1 MGVYSEGEKM
11 SKSEIKKFVQETVKE
26 IRDGL
31 PEGFRIDDK
40 IHFDIFVVTTS
51 KAKGGLDIKI
61 ASLGSDLESKNVHRI
76 NFSIVDEK
84 AQAKA
89 WKIGESILTKFFTNL
104 AKLDSENSNQITYEA
119 KPIDK
124 KRRPKRVQ
132 NVK

>member
-1 MGVYSEGEKM
+1 M

-40 IHFDIFVVTTS
+40 IHFDISVITTS

-61 ASLGSDLESKNVHRI
+61 ASVGSDLESKNVHRI
-76 NFSIVDEK
+76 NFSIVDEE

-89 WKIGESILTKFFTNL
+89 WKAGKSILTEIFSKL
-104 AKLDSENSNQITYEA
+104 AQLDAQTSNQLTYNP
-119 KPIDK
+119 K
-124 KRRPKRVQ
+124 PKRKR
-132 NVK
+132 NGN

>member
-1 MGVYSEGEKM
+1 M

-40 IHFDIFVVTTS
+40 IHFDILVVTSS

-61 ASLGSDLESKNVHRI
+61 ASVGSDIESKNVHRI
-76 NFSIVDEK
+76 NYSIVDEG

-89 WKIGESILTKFFTNL
+89 WKIGESILTKLFTNL
-104 AKLDSENSNQITYEA
+104 AKLASENENQITYEA
-119 KPIDK
+119 KPINK
-124 KRRPKRVQ
+124 KRVSKRNK

>member
-1 MGVYSEGEKM
+1 M
-11 SKSEIKKFVQETVKE
+11 SKSEIKKFVQETVNE

-40 IHFDIFVVTTS
+40 IHFDISVVTTS

-61 ASLGSDLESKNVHRI
+61 ASLGSDLESKNVHKI

-89 WKIGESILTKFFTNL
+89 WKIGESMLTKFLTTI
-104 AKLDSENSNQITYEA
+104 AKLDPENVNQLDYEA
-119 KPIDK
+119 KLVKK
-124 KRRPKRVQ
+124 KRKLKGGE
-132 NVK
+132 ND

>member
-1 MGVYSEGEKM
+1 M
-11 SKSEIKKFVQETVKE
+11 SKSEIKKFVQETIKE

-40 IHFDIFVVTTS
+40 IHFDISVVTTS

-61 ASLGSDLESKNVHRI
+61 ASVGSDMESKNAHKI
-76 NFSIVDEK
+76 NFSIVDEA

-89 WKIGESILTKFFTNL
+89 WKVGKSILTDIFS
-104 AKLDSENSNQITYEA
+104 KLSQLDAQTSNQLTYNP
-119 KPIDK
+119 K
-124 KRRPKRVQ
+124 PKRKK

>member
-1 MGVYSEGEKM
+1 M
-11 SKSEIKKFVQETVKE
+11 SKAEIKKFVQETVKE

-40 IHFDIFVVTTS
+40 IHFDISVVTTS

-61 ASLGSDLESKNVHRI
+61 ASIGSDLESKNVHRI

-104 AKLDSENSNQITYEA
+104 AKLDTENDNQITYKA
-119 KPIDK
+119 KPI
-124 KRRPKRVQ
+124 RRKTSRER
-132 NVK
+132 KE

>member
-1 MGVYSEGEKM
+1 M

-40 IHFDIFVVTTS
+40 IHFDISVVTTS

-61 ASLGSDLESKNVHRI
+61 ASLGSDIESKNVHRI
-76 NFSIVDEK
+76 NFSIVDEA

-89 WKIGESILTKFFTNL
+89 WKIGESVLTKFFTNM
-104 AKLDSENSNQITYEA
+104 AKLDATNQVTYEA
-119 KPIDK
+119 QPIKRK
-124 KRRPKRVQ
+124 KNGK
-132 NVK
+132 

>member
-1 MGVYSEGEKM
+1 M

-40 IHFDIFVVTTS
+40 IHFDISLVTTS

-89 WKIGESILTKFFTNL
+89 WKIGESLLTGLFANL
-104 AKLDSENSNQITYEA
+104 AKLDSENTNQITHEA
-119 KPIDK
+119 KPINK
-124 KRRPKRVQ
+124 KRKVKRDK
-132 NVK
+132 NAK

>member
-1 MGVYSEGEKM
+1 M

-40 IHFDIFVVTTS
+40 IHFDILVVTSS

-61 ASLGSDLESKNVHRI
+61 ASVGSDIESKNVHRI
-76 NFSIVDEK
+76 NFSIVDEE

-89 WKIGESILTKFFTNL
+89 WKIGESILTKLFTNL
-104 AKLDSENSNQITYEA
+104 AKLATDNENQITYET
-119 KPIDK
+119 KPINK
-124 KRRPKRVQ
+124 KMVSKRNK

>member
-1 MGVYSEGEKM
+1 M
-11 SKSEIKKFVQETVKE
+11 SKAEIQKFVQETVKE

-40 IHFDIFVVTTS
+40 IHFDISVVTTS

-61 ASLGSDLESKNVHRI
+61 ASLGSNLESKNVHKI

-89 WKIGESILTKFFTNL
+89 WKIGESILTKFFSNL
-104 AKLDSENSNQITYEA
+104 AKLDAENGNQLSYEA
-119 KPIDK
+119 TPVKK
-124 KRRPKRVQ
+124 KRKSKGAKSQ
-132 NVK
+132 